1 MGAGS
6 IGDARVAVLDAEPM
20 ASRAGQAIRALA
32 DETGA
37 RVVAAPVV
45 RRPDGS
51 GGPAAPA
58 WRHGSDAPI
67 GVAGDPWDVET
78 LEGALEADR
87 PDLLWM
93 GWAGWDHALAVAAA
107 SERLGMATVNPGLE
121 ALRLISDTAACAV
134 LAGVG
139 TASRP
144 DPSDLGVAAGEDAG
158 GRLLEAE
165 TVADGDG
172 AVWVLGL
179 RDVSLRRPGA
189 AGPLVAQ
196 TAFGLPAGLEER
208 VAGAAL
214 GLHRNLIR
222 RFGPAARG
230 GLTARFVLAGEELRM
245 AAVYPAALPWHAA
258 TEATTGLDSVSI
270 RLAVALGGRLT
281 GRPPTPRGHAATAL
295 IRAEDPLSGFR
306 PGGGVIEAIRCPGG
320 PGIRVDACGAAG
332 DVLGAEPEP
341 AVIGGPVAGTI
352 TAWGPDRPA
361 ALQRLRRAVAESV
374 MVVGDA
380 PTDRSFVVWV
390 LEQDL
395 PGDGEGGHALV
406 RDLAAEGGRPAGAE
420 VALLDAA
427 IAAHEEVRA
436 LDQEAFYR
444 SAERGRAEVRD
455 EVGSSVELTLG
466 GAAFDLRVLHVGPG
480 RYRVHAGGPAIAVT
494 VERLG
499 PRERRLVTGDGAHTV
514 VAVHEGSPHLV
525 EVDGALHRIDRGEGQ
540 VVVAPAPAVVVE
552 AKVEPGQE
560 VRAGDP
566 LVVLE
571 AMKMEM
577 SVTASQAGRV
587 RWVVGSNVQVGAGEP
602 VVRLEPEQAAAV
614 AAYPVDLDRLAS
626 VPGESASRK
635 GECRVVSEKLRRLV
649 LGYDVDGAEAGDL
662 AGRWSA
668 VCRTMPPD
676 DPDVVRAEDEVLG
689 IFADMLAVAA
699 RRLPSGPEAEF
710 MRAPADPLP
719 LYVRTLDPGNESLPA
734 AFVDDLR
741 RALSHYGVG
750 TLERTPELE
759 DAVFLMFR
767 SHQRTGRQ
775 VPAILAILD
784 RRLEQVDQLREAVG
798 SSGRDLLDR
807 LVLAA
812 QERHPAVAD
821 LAREVRY
828 RFFGQPLVERAFD
841 LSYRRVQR
849 HLVAIALQPNAD
861 HGRRIQAL
869 VGSPMPLRAIL
880 IPSLLSAEPPA
891 DEALLESLVRRYYRI
906 RPLRDVATSRRE
918 GRPVATAAYG
928 YDGAEI
934 RMFATAGDL
943 TDLPELARTLA
954 PVAAEAPDGH
964 DVLTDY
970 FLWNADAAPAE
981 EVAGRIREALDASE
995 PHRRI
1000 RRAVVTLGGPRRDL
1014 RAPREE
1020 HFTFRQSEAGGPF
1033 EEDPLYRGLHPM
1045 MGKRLDLWRLSNF
1058 DIERLPSV
1066 EDVYLFRAV
1075 ARENPKDERLVAM
1088 AEVRDVTAVRDEA
1101 GRITH
1106 LPHLERMF
1114 TEALAGIRLYQS
1126 HRPEG
1131 RRVQWNRML
1140 LHVRPQVDLDAAE
1153 VFGLIQRM
1161 APLTEGMGLE
1171 KVVVRATLLDPDTG
1185 EHRERILHI
1194 TNPVGRGL
1202 TLRFD
1207 VPSDRPIEPLSPYR
1221 QKVVT
1226 ARQRGLVYP
1235 YEIVSMLAPGPD
1247 AAGSAFPP
1255 GEFVEHDLDDTE
1267 ARLIP
1272 VDRPYGENRASIVA
1286 GVITNRTAAYPE
1298 GMKRVVILG
1307 DPTRA
1312 LGSLAEAECRRINA
1326 ALDLAEEL
1334 GVPLEWFA
1342 VSSGAR
1348 ISMESGT
1355 ENMDWIGRVLRRLI
1369 EYTQAGHEVNVVV
1382 CGINVGAQPYWNAEA
1397 TMLMHT
1403 RGILIMTAEGAMVLT
1418 GKQALDYSG
1427 GVSADDNFGIG
1438 GYDRIM
1444 GLNGQ
1449 AQYWAADV
1457 ADACGILLRHYEHTY
1472 RAPGE
1477 RFPRRVPTTDPFD
1490 RDVGPSPHRGES
1502 FTTVGEIFSD
1512 RTNPERKRPFD
1523 IRSVMRAVADVDHG
1537 VLERWGSMRDAET
1550 VVVWDAVIGG
1560 FPVCLLGIES
1570 RPVPRQG
1577 TIDAD
1582 GPQFWTSGTLFPQSS
1597 KKAARAISAASGNR
1611 PLVVLANLSG
1621 FDGSP
1626 ESMRKVQLE
1635 YGAEIGRAVTNFRG
1649 PIVFLV
1655 VSRYHGGA
1663 FVVFSQTLNESL
1675 EVAAVEGSYASVIG
1689 GAPAAAVV
1697 FAREVGGRVAA
1708 DQRIVDLEAQARE
1721 ADPDERIRLLAQLEK
1736 LRAAVRSEKLG
1747 EVAKEFDAVHD
1758 IHRALKMGSVHR
1770 ILEAERIR
1778 PYLIDAIERGV
1789 ARELAR

>member
-6 IGDARVAVLDAEPM
+6 IEDARVAVLDAEPM
-20 ASRAGQAIRALA
+20 ASRAAQAVHALA
-32 DETGA
+32 DETDA
-37 RVVAAPVV
+37 LLVASPVV
-45 RRPDGS
+45 RDDDG
-51 GGPAAPA
+51 AAGSA
-58 WRHGSDAPI
+58 ASARRHGSDAQI
-67 GVAGDPWDVET
+67 AVAGDPWDVEA
-78 LEGALEADR
+78 LERALEADR
-87 PDLLWM
+87 PDLLWI

-107 SERLGMATVNPGLE
+107 CAGLGVDTVAPGLDV
-121 ALRLISDTAACAV
+121 LRLLSDTPACAV
-134 LAGVG
+134 LAGLAPTGV
-139 TASRP
+139 TREPP
-144 DPSDLGVAAGEDAG
+144 DG
-158 GRLLEAE
+158 GALEVE
-165 TVADGDG
+165 TIADSDG
-172 AVWVLGL
+172 AVWVLGV
-179 RDVSLRRPGA
+179 RDVSLRRQGA
-189 AGPLVAQ
+189 NGPLVAE
-196 TAFGLPAGLEER
+196 TATGLPAGLEER
-208 VAGAAL
+208 LADAAI
-214 GLHRNLIR
+214 GLHRSLIR
-222 RFGPAARG
+222 TFGASARG
-230 GLTARFVLAGEELRM
+230 GLTAELALSGDDLTLTS
-245 AAVYPAALPWHAA
+245 VHPAALPWHAA
-258 TEATTGLDSVSI
+258 TEQATGLDSVSL
-270 RLAVALGGRLT
+270 RLAVALGARLT
-281 GRPPTPRGHAATAL
+281 GAQPTPRGHAATAM

-306 PGGGVIEAIRCPGG
+306 PGGGTIAALRFPGG
-320 PGIRVDACGAAG
+320 PGIRVDVCGAAG
-332 DVLGAEPEP
+332 DVLEP
-341 AVIGGPVAGTI
+341 AGGAGPVVASI
-352 TAWGPDRPA
+352 TAWGPERSV

-374 MVVGDA
+374 VVVGDES
-380 PTDRSFVVWV
+380 TDRSFVLWL
-390 LEQDL
+390 LEQDIRR
-395 PGDGEGGHALV
+395 DGGGGEALV
-406 RDLAAEGGRPAGAE
+406 RDLAAAGGRAEGAE

-427 IAAHEEVRA
+427 ITVHEEVRA
-436 LDQEAFYR
+436 RDQAAFYL
-444 SAERGRAEVRD
+444 SAAHGRAEARD
-455 EVGSSVELTLG
+455 EVGSLVELAMG
-466 GAAFDLRVLHVGPG
+466 GSVFRLRVLHVGPG
-480 RYRVHAGGPAIAVT
+480 RYRIHDGGTAVGVT

-499 PRERRLVTGDGAHTV
+499 PRERRLVTADGAHTV
-514 VAVHEGSPHLV
+514 VAVHEGSPHVV
-525 EVDGALHRIDRGEGQ
+525 EVDGSLHRVDRAEGH

-552 AKVEPGQE
+552 ARVEPGQD

-566 LVVLE
+566 LVILE

-577 SVTASQAGRV
+577 AVAASRSGRV
-587 RWVVGSNVQVGAGEP
+587 RWVVGTNVQVGAGEP
-602 VVRLEPEQAAAV
+602 VVRLEPPQPAAAV
-614 AAYPVDLDRLAS
+614 LEHPVNLDRLA
-626 VPGESASRK
+626 PPPAESASPQ
-635 GECRVVSEKLRRLV
+635 GECRLVAEKLRRLV
-649 LGYDVDGAEAGDL
+649 LGYDVDAAEAGDL
-662 AGRWSA
+662 AGRWGA
-668 VCRTMPPD
+668 ACRRLAPD
-676 DPDVVRAEDEVLG
+676 DPDVVAAEEDVLG
-689 IFADMLAVAA
+689 IFADVLSVAA

-719 LYVRTLDPGNESLPA
+719 LYLRTLDPANESLPPV
-734 AFVDDLR
+734 FVEDLR
-741 RALSHYGVG
+741 RALAHYGLR

-759 DAVFLMFR
+759 DALFLMFR
-767 SHQRTGRQ
+767 SHQRAGRQ
-775 VPAILAILD
+775 LPAILAILD
-784 RRLEQVDQLREAVG
+784 RRLEHVEALRDAAGPG
-798 SSGRDLLDR
+798 SRDLLDR

-828 RFFGQPLVERAFD
+828 RFFDQPLVERAFD

-849 HLVAIALQPNAD
+849 HLTVIALHPEAD

-880 IPSLLSAEPPA
+880 IPSLLAADPPA
-891 DEALLESLVRRYYRI
+891 DQALLEALVSRYYRI
-906 RPLRDVATSRRE
+906 RPLTDVSTSRRD
-918 GRPVATAAYG
+918 GRPVATAAYE
-928 YDGAEI
+928 YDGAAI
-934 RMFATAGDL
+934 RLFATAGDL
-943 TDLPELARTLA
+943 NDLPALARTLA
-954 PVAAEAPDGH
+954 AAAEEAPAGD

-970 FLWNADAAPAE
+970 YLWNEDWAPAE
-981 EVAGRIREALDASE
+981 EVAGRIREALDASGTK
-995 PHRRI
+995 RRI
-1000 RRAVVTLGGPRRDL
+1000 RRAVVTLSGPRRDL

-1020 HFTFRQSEAGGPF
+1020 HFTFRQHEAGGPF
-1033 EEDPLYRGLHPM
+1033 EEDRLYRGLHPM

-1088 AEVRDVTAVRDEA
+1088 AEVRDLTPLRDEA
-1101 GRITH
+1101 GRVTH
-1106 LPHLERMF
+1106 LPQLERMF

-1126 HRPEG
+1126 HRPAG
-1131 RRVQWNRML
+1131 RRVQWNRVL
-1140 LHVRPQVDLDAAE
+1140 LHVRPRVDLDMTE

-1161 APLTEGMGLE
+1161 APLTEGLGLE
-1171 KVVVRATLLDPDTG
+1171 KVVVRATMFDSDAD
-1185 EHRERILHI
+1185 EYRERILHV

-1202 TLRFD
+1202 TFRFD
-1207 VPSDRPIEPLSPYR
+1207 EPSDRPIEPLTPYR

-1255 GEFVEHDLDDTE
+1255 GEFVEHDLDDSE
-1267 ARLIP
+1267 ARLVP
-1272 VDRPYGENRASIVA
+1272 VDRPYGENHASIVA

-1334 GVPLEWFA
+1334 DVPLEWFA

-1369 EYTQAGHEVNVVV
+1369 EYTQAGHEVNVIV

-1457 ADACGILLRHYEHTY
+1457 ADACLLLLRHYEHTY

-1477 RFPRRVPTTDPFD
+1477 RFPRRVATSDPFD
-1490 RDVGPSPHRGES
+1490 RDIGPSPHRGGGFS
-1502 FTTVGEIFSD
+1502 TVGDIFSD
-1512 RTNPERKRPFD
+1512 HTNPERKRPFD
-1523 IRSVMRAVADVDHG
+1523 IRSVMRAVADADHG
-1537 VLERWGSMRDAET
+1537 ALERWGSMRDAET
-1550 VVVWDAVIGG
+1550 VVAWDAIIGG
-1560 FPVCLLGIES
+1560 YPVCLLGIES

-1597 KKAARAISAASGNR
+1597 KKAARAINAASGNR

-1697 FAREVGGRVAA
+1697 FAREIDGRVAA
-1708 DQRIVDLEAQARE
+1708 DQRIVDLEVQARE
-1721 ADPDERIRLLAQLEK
+1721 ADPDERARLMAQLEK
-1736 LRAAVRSEKLG
+1736 IRATVRSEKLG

-1770 ILEAERIR
+1770 IIEASHIR